1 MITDKLTY
9 YADDRTNTPHDAAR
23 GAADLH
29 V

>member
-9 YADDRTNTPHDAAR
+9 YADQRTDTAHYAAR
-23 GAADLH
+23 GAADLY